1 MNTAPN
7 DPSSFP
13 ELPTDRYRPDR
24 QLGVGGVGVVYAA
37 FDTVLKNRVAV
48 KMLRTELA
56 SNEDV
61 QRFQREARALSSLNH
76 QNILRVLDFG
86 LTASQQP
93 YLVTDF
99 IEGETLETFLEK
111 HFLNEEE
118 SVKLVRQLCNAMQH
132 AHNKGVFHRDL
143 KPNNI
148 MIENAGSITQ
158 TGKIGR
164 PVLFDFGLARM
175 NDAIAEHGGLTRPGQ
190 ILGTAEYMSPEQ
202 ARAGECTPQSDIYS
216 LGCIL
221 FELLA
226 GVPPFQDES
235 LLVVLQKH
243 LNELPPL
250 AVLSNKMPPVRQN
263 LVKVVGKAL
272 EKNPEDRFAS
282 MEEFDAELARAMGDE
297 IPMSLLSDT
306 ADEAGGAEGISGA
319 DAQRSKESGE
329 HAPSQVQADLQVT
342 TQIPSRRLRWS
353 TIGFAI
359 AFVLASGII
368 AICLIDQPKKQ
379 SISNAT
385 PTPKHSNFKLSE
397 EMDTARNLWG
407 TGILEGKV
415 LHLSTVKGVD
425 KIIRERF
432 MEGIAVETVVADFSD
447 ISDQSLT
454 FVGQWPVTNVVLSG
468 SDISDKGLLA
478 LKGNQTIKQL
488 YIDRCPNIHGDGLT
502 VLPTLTNM
510 VSLMLG
516 SESLVD
522 NDLLVLDE
530 CPNLKFLKINKSPS
544 LTRAALANIRG
555 IKNLQELTIGA
566 CPGLHE
572 SDIIQLRKWLP
583 ACKIAVGPD
592 EVKTIVQKGDVWANF
607 VDKAPEDR
615 P

>member
-37 FDTVLKNRVAV
+37 FDTVLKNRVAI

-56 SNEDV
+56 SNQDV
-61 QRFQREARALSSLNH
+61 QRFQREARALSSLSH
-76 QNILRVLDFG
+76 QNVLRVLDFG

-93 YLVTDF
+93 YLVMDF
-99 IEGETLETFLEK
+99 IEGETLQAFLEK

-118 SVKLVRQLCNAMQH
+118 TVKLVRQLCSAMAH
-132 AHNKGVFHRDL
+132 AHKKNVLHRDL

-148 MIENAGSITQ
+148 LIENASSIAQ
-158 TGKIGR
+158 GKLGR

-175 NDAIAEHGGLTRPGQ
+175 NDPISELGGLTRPGQ

-226 GVPPFQDES
+226 GVPPFQDDS

-243 LNELPPL
+243 MNESPPL
-250 AVLSNKMPPVRQN
+250 ALLRNKMPPIRN
-263 LVKVVGKAL
+263 SLIEVVGRAL
-272 EKNPEDRFAS
+272 EKDPQARFDS
-282 MEEFDAELARAMGDE
+282 MEEFDVALASAIGEQVSGLSPSDSSDDVDITEISSDERA
-297 IPMSLLSDT
+297 
-306 ADEAGGAEGISGA
+306 
-319 DAQRSKESGE
+319 K
-329 HAPSQVQADLQVT
+329 LQVT
-342 TQIPSRRLRWS
+342 TQLPSKRLKWA
-353 TIGFAI
+353 TVGFA
-359 AFVLASGII
+359 AALSLATGII

-379 SISNAT
+379 SISNAE

-425 KIIRERF
+425 KIVRERF
-432 MEGIAVETVVADFSD
+432 VEGIDVETVVADFSD

-454 FVGQWPVTNVVLSG
+454 YIGQWPVTNVVLSG
-468 SDISDKGLLA
+468 SNVSDKGLQA
-478 LKGNQTIKQL
+478 LKGNQSIKQL
-488 YIDRCPNIHGDGLT
+488 YIDRCKNIHGDGLI

-510 VSLMLG
+510 VSLMMG

-522 NDLLVLDE
+522 TDLLVLDE
-530 CPNLKFLKINKSPS
+530 CPSLKFLKLNSSPN
-544 LTRAALANIRG
+544 LTRAALANIRS
-555 IKNLQELTIGA
+555 IKNLRELTIGA
-566 CPGLHE
+566 CPGLKE
-572 SDIIQLRKWLP
+572 SDVMQLRKWLP

-607 VDKAPEDR
+607 VDKAPED
-615 P
+615 

>member
-1 MNTAPN
+1 MSPSGTTILDMNTAPN

-13 ELPTDRYRPDR
+13 ELPTDRYRPDK

-37 FDTVLKNRVAV
+37 YDTSLKNRVAI

-56 SNEDV
+56 SNQDV
-61 QRFQREARALSSLNH
+61 QRFQREARALSSLSH

-93 YLVTDF
+93 YLVMDF
-99 IEGETLETFLEK
+99 IEGETLETFLEN
-111 HFLNEEE
+111 HFLDEAE
-118 SVKLVRQLCNAMQH
+118 SVKLVRQLCSAMAH
-132 AHNKGVFHRDL
+132 AHKKGVLHRDL

-148 MIENAGSITQ
+148 LIENAASITQ
-158 TGKIGR
+158 GKLGR

-226 GVPPFQDES
+226 GVPPFQDDS

-243 LNELPPL
+243 MNEAPPL
-250 AVLSNKMPPVRQN
+250 AVLTSKMPPVKSALIN
-263 LVKVVGKAL
+263 VVGKAL
-272 EKNPEDRFAS
+272 EKSPKDRFES
-282 MEEFDAELARAMGDE
+282 MEEFDNELAKAVGDV
-297 IPMSLLSDT
+297 PSFSLSDSI
-306 ADEAGGAEGISGA
+306 DEAASTDSGA
-319 DAQRSKESGE
+319 QPVSDVRAN
-329 HAPSQVQADLQVT
+329 LQVT
-342 TQIPSRRLRWS
+342 TQLPSKRVRWA
-353 TIGFAI
+353 TVGFAVS
-359 AFVLASGII
+359 FLLATGII

-379 SISNAT
+379 TISNAT
-385 PTPKHSNFKLSE
+385 PPKQSNFKLSE
-397 EMDTARNLWG
+397 EMETAKNLWG

-432 MEGIAVETVVADFSD
+432 LEGIAVETVVADFSD

-454 FVGQWPVTNVVLSG
+454 YVGQWPVTNVVLSG
-468 SDISDKGLLA
+468 SNISDKGLQA
-478 LKGNQTIKQL
+478 LRGNQTIKQL
-488 YIDRCPNIHGDGLT
+488 YIDRCKNIHGDGLT
-502 VLPTLTNM
+502 VLPSLTNL

-516 SESLVD
+516 SDNLVD
-522 NDLLVLDE
+522 TDLLVLDE
-530 CPNLKFLKINKSPS
+530 CPNLKFLKLNQSPN
-544 LTRAALANIRG
+544 LTRATLANIRG
-555 IKNLQELTIGA
+555 IKNLRELTIGA
-566 CPGLHE
+566 CPGLRE
-572 SDIIQLRKWLP
+572 SDVMQLRKLMP

-592 EVKTIVQKGDVWANF
+592 EVKTIIQKGDVWANF
-607 VDKAPEDR
+607 VDNAPQD
-615 P
+615 